1 VVKIIKNEI
10 FKTVDEMCFY
20 KKYNKNPL
28 GFTLIEIL
36 VTLVILSIVLLSFMS
51 FFTQSSLF
59 TQKNN
64 EKLTAINLAQETVVT
79 IKNQPS
85 YFQKVAKYST
95 GFPEPEKTILNVNS
109 IGVFNENPN
118 YRLGLE
124 IAKDYSYNLY
134 KIHVQIYDL
143 KNNLLAETYH
153 YLKGPS

>member
-1 VVKIIKNEI
+1 MNSHLN
-10 FKTVDEMCFY
+10 CRCW
-20 KKYNKNPL
+20 NK

-36 VTLVILSIVLLSFMS
+36 VTLVILSIILLSFMS
-51 FFTQSSLF
+51 FFSQSSLF

-64 EKLTAINLAQETVVT
+64 EKLSAINLAQETIVT
-79 IKNQPS
+79 IKNQPD
-85 YFQKVAKYST
+85 YFQKVVKYTT
-95 GFPEPEKTILNVNS
+95 GFSDPEKTILNVNS
-109 IGVFNENPN
+109 IGMFNQQPD

-124 IAKDYSYNLY
+124 ITKDYTYKLY